1 MKKLIFTTL
10 TLAIA
15 LATQAQTPAENLKKA
30 TDALNSKDYV
40 ASLNALSAARKD
52 IMTLWGEQFLAT
64 LPAKFNDFEA
74 QPNTN
79 PSGGI
84 MQGFSK
90 TYNKP
95 VKEEAPATP
104 VPPATG
110 ETAVTTPP
118 PSSSR
123 PMGSGMNMESIT
135 ATISQNPMAVN
146 TIMALHTPE
155 DENTN
160 SSRSPGGATMGMRGM
175 GGDAKAIKIKG
186 YKASQAETNMGYKMQ
201 TVSVLL
207 GTTVVELRG
216 MNLPDASI
224 LIKFIEG
231 LDLEKIKTLGGDK

>member
-15 LATQAQTPAENLKKA
+15 VATQAQTPAENLKKA
-30 TDALNSKDYV
+30 TDGLNSKDYV
-40 ASLNALSAARKD
+40 TSLNALSAARKD

-74 QPNTN
+74 QPN
-79 PSGGI
+79 PSASGGI

-104 VPPATG
+104 PATG

-123 PMGSGMNMESIT
+123 PMGGGMNMESIT
-135 ATISQNPMAVN
+135 ATISQNPMQVN
-146 TIMALHTPE
+146 NIMALHTPE
-155 DENTN
+155 DETTT
-160 SSRSPGGATMGMRGM
+160 SSRGPGGSGMAMRGM

-186 YKASQAETNMGYKMQ
+186 YKAIQAETNMGYKMQ

-207 GTTVVELRG
+207 GTTVVEVRG
-216 MNLPDASI
+216 MNLPDANV